1 MRGKD
6 LLDKISLADDK
17 YVEEASVYKK
27 SSRGRILRLS
37 AIAAVAA
44 LAVMIPVIFVIIVN
58 TGSDHGIPVPPETT
72 GTQSV
77 VSDTETDA
85 ATTPEDDTAY
95 NGNEPVTE
103 TTGEDITDTQ
113 TTPEEDTI
121 EMIDTVK
128 QTETDV
134 LITHIRSSYD
144 WPYYRTEKELKNA
157 ATSIYKG
164 VITDIYFEVI
174 DIKTG
179 ETVSTAPEEY
189 KSSYMLNTIY
199 EVKVIKNYKNADT
212 EKKYFSITGG
222 KEGYKEDEQVR
233 VLRSLNLYNEE
244 TGIIIYDLDIP
255 GLNIGETYTFYTD
268 HIAGPYDVIVNPTQ
282 FARAE

>member
-1 MRGKD
+1 MQSKTAFISEKGGDRTVRGKD

-44 LAVMIPVIFVIIVN
+44 LFVMIPVIFIIIAN
-58 TGSDHGIPVPPETT
+58 TGSDHGIPVPPDTT
-72 GTQSV
+72 DTRPVISE
-77 VSDTETDA
+77 TETDVL
-85 ATTPEDDTAY
+85 TTPEDDTAY
-95 NGNEPVTE
+95 NGNEPVS
-103 TTGEDITDTQ
+103 DIQ
-113 TTPEEDTI
+113 TTPEEDTA
-121 EMIDTVK
+121 EGIDTVT

-268 HIAGPYDVIVNPTQ
+268 HLYLVDRVG
-282 FARAE
+282 R

>member
-6 LLDKISLADDK
+6 LLDKISLADDR

-27 SSRGRILRLS
+27 NYRGRILRLS

-44 LAVMIPVIFVIIVN
+44 LAVMIPVIFVIIAN
-58 TGSDHGIPVPPETT
+58 TGSDHGIPVPPDTT
-72 GTQSV
+72 DTRPV
-77 VSDTETDA
+77 VSDTETDVL
-85 ATTPEDDTAY
+85 TTPEDDTAY
-95 NGNEPVTE
+95 NGNEPVS
-103 TTGEDITDTQ
+103 DIQ
-113 TTPEEDTI
+113 TKPEEDTA
-121 EMIDTVK
+121 EGIDTAT

-189 KSSYMLNTIY
+189 KTSYMLNTIY